1 MFTDENTSKDLIM
14 DLNIPFKIY
23 ALLLFLIF
31 IYIIFKYFFS
41 SEEIFEFIEKSK
53 KSSLK
58 LFSDEV
64 EKLKLLTQLNTKINR
79 DYLDNSKYYNKI
91 GYSKIYGNHLEKEK
105 DKECLNGKKNNK
117 INNNKKEEKKNI
129 FIKKI
134 KKVGFSNNI
143 IYENDCSEENDNKV
157 Q

>member
-1 MFTDENTSKDLIM
+1 MFTDENSSKDLIM

-23 ALLLFLIF
+23 ALLLFLII

-53 KSSLK
+53 RSSLK

-79 DYLDNSKYYNKI
+79 DYLDNSKYYNKA
-91 GYSKIYGNHLEKEK
+91 GYSKIYGNHLKNEK
-105 DKECLNGKKNNK
+105 DKESLNGK
-117 INNNKKEEKKNI
+117 INNKKEKKKNI

-134 KKVGFSNNI
+134 KKVEFSNNI
-143 IYENDCSEENDNKV
+143 IYENECIEEKNDN
-157 Q
+157 